1 MSISISH
8 LTKEIDGV
16 SILKDINLEVR
27 SGEVVGLLG
36 PNGAG
41 KTTLMKIV
49 ANALDYDIGFV
60 QVCGVDARRAP
71 MLMMGKIGYLPE
83 HNPLYEDMYV
93 LEYLTFIS
101 EIYHV
106 PASKKRVNDLIQ
118 QVGLKREYKKR
129 ISELSKG
136 YKQRVGLAQALLP
149 DPEVLILDE
158 PTTGLDPNQVI
169 EIRELIKEVG
179 QNRTVLLSTHILQ
192 EVKEMCNRAVIMHEG
207 CIVARIDDVN
217 DIQYLNEKNVR
228 IFVEFREA
236 MQISELMKIPGVQKV
251 FRVDEH
257 HFHIESNMDNRE
269 SIFNMAVMYKN
280 PLLTMRTVSKTLEEV
295 FREST
300 NTNVRRF

>member
-1 MSISISH
+1 MSIIISH

-41 KTTLMKIV
+41 KTTLMKII
-49 ANALDYDIGFV
+49 ANALDYDSGLV
-60 QVCGVDARRAP
+60 QVCGVDTHKTP
-71 MLMMGKIGYLPE
+71 MLTMGKIGYLPE

-101 EIYHV
+101 DIYHV
-106 PASKKRVNDLIQ
+106 PASKKRVSELIQ
-118 QVGLKREYKKR
+118 LVGLKREYKKR

-158 PTTGLDPNQVI
+158 PTTGLDPNQMV
-169 EIRELIKEVG
+169 EIRGLIKEVG
-179 QNRTVLLSTHILQ
+179 KDRTVLLSTHILQ
-192 EVKEMCNRAVIMHEG
+192 ELKEMCSRAVILHEG

-217 DIQYLNEKNVR
+217 EIQYLNEKNVR
-228 IFVEFREA
+228 LFLEFRNP
-236 MQISELMKIPGVQKV
+236 ISTADLMKVPGVEKV
-251 FRVDEH
+251 FEVDAN
-257 HFHIESNMDNRE
+257 HFHVESRIDNRE
-269 SIFNMAVMYKN
+269 NFFNLAVVYKN
-280 PLLTMRTVSKTLEEV
+280 PLLTMRTISRTLEEV

-300 NTNVRRF
+300 STNVRKI